1 MAKQPDPTA
10 PAAPAEGRAVRIGT
24 RGSPLAR
31 AQAAEA
37 ARRLGGST
45 EVVAV
50 RTSGDFV
57 THRPLADVGG
67 KGLFTRELDAALV
80 AGDID
85 IAVHSLKDV
94 PTRLEGG
101 LVLGCV
107 LPREDPRDV
116 LLGAPS
122 VTALPVGAT
131 VGTASLRRGAQVLH
145 ARPDVRVVQFRGDVA
160 TRLRK
165 LAEGE
170 ADATLLA
177 LAGLHRLGLGH
188 GGGIAL
194 APEEMLPAVAQGAI
208 GIAARDGDTAML
220 ERLAALDHGPTA
232 TAVTCERALLAALD
246 GSCRTPIAALAE
258 AEEGGGLRLRAS
270 LLTADGA
277 KRWDAERIGLASEA
291 AAMGADAGAE
301 LRGRAGADFPAG

>member
-1 MAKQPDPTA
+1 M
-10 PAAPAEGRAVRIGT
+10 RIGT

-31 AQAAEA
+31 AQADEA
-37 ARRLGGST
+37 ARRLGGAAAI
-45 EVVAV
+45 VVV
-50 RTSGDFV
+50 RTSGDRIAD
-57 THRPLADVGG
+57 RPLAEAGG
-67 KGLFTRELDAALV
+67 KGLFSRELDAALL

-85 IAVHSLKDV
+85 VAVHSLKDV

-101 LVLGCV
+101 IVLGCV

-116 LLGAPS
+116 LFGAPS
-122 VTALPVGAT
+122 LAELPESAT
-131 VGTASLRRGAQVLH
+131 VGTASLRRRAQVLH
-145 ARPDVRVVQFRGDVA
+145 ARPDVRVVNFRGNVA

-165 LAEGE
+165 LADGK

-177 LAGLHRLGLGH
+177 LAGLRRLGLGD

-208 GIAARDGDTAML
+208 CIAARDGDAEL
-220 ERLAALDHGPTA
+220 LDRLAALEHGPTA
-232 TAVTCERALLAALD
+232 TAVACERALLAALD

-258 AEEGGGLRLRAS
+258 AAEDGGLRLRAS

-277 KRWDAERIGLASEA
+277 KRWDAERTGRASDA
-291 AAMGADAGAE
+291 ALMGADAGAE